1 MQQLGLSFRLEIRI
15 RTDPLAIQLYSF
27 WRSNAAFR
35 VRVALALKAL
45 PFEEIEIDIL
55 SARQFDADYAEMNA
69 GHVVPTFVHDGHH
82 IFQSLAIMEYLD
94 DIQPEPRLL
103 PVEARERAYARSLA
117 LVSVADAHPLVVP
130 RVRKHLALMSG
141 ADTAAIETW
150 CRHWAGE
157 GLATY
162 ERLLANRPAAPFAL
176 GSAPTLADICI
187 AGQIAT
193 ADLYQLDLTAFPKVA
208 ELGKRCFDLP
218 AFAEA
223 HPFQQAGYKADVA

>member
-1 MQQLGLSFRLEIRI
+1 M
-15 RTDPLAIQLYSF
+15 TIQLYSF

-35 VRVALALKAL
+35 VRVALALKQF

-55 SARQFDADYAEMNA
+55 SGRQFDADYAEVNA
-69 GHVVPTFVHDGHH
+69 EHVVPTFVHDGHR

-103 PVEARERAYARSLA
+103 PADPKDRAYARSLA
-117 LVSVADAHPLVVP
+117 LVSIADAHPLIIP
-130 RVRKHLALMSG
+130 RVRKYLGQAFS
-141 ADTAAIETW
+141 ADTAAIESW
-150 CRHWAGE
+150 CRHWTEE

-162 ERLLANRPAAPFAL
+162 ERLLTRRPPAPFAV
-176 GSAPTLADICI
+176 GTTPTIADICI
-187 AGQIAT
+187 AGQIVMAN
-193 ADLYQLDLTAFPKVA
+193 LYELDFAPFPAVA

-223 HPFQQAGYKADVA
+223 HPFQQPGYKTAKAHH